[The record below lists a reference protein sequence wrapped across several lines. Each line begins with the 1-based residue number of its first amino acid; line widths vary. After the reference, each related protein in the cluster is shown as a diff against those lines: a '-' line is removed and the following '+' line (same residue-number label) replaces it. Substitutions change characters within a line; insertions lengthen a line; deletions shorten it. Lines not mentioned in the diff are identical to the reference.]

1 MLQCFVLLPTF
12 LIVELSSNCIDQIF
26 FPLTMDVLFIY
37 LFAMFI
43 QAIQFSNAG
52 LNGGLFTY

>member
-1 MLQCFVLLPTF
+1 MSFVIQPMAANY
-12 LIVELSSNCIDQIF
+12 EDNKACLS
-26 FPLTMDVLFIY
+26 IY
-37 LFAMFI
+37 LSIIESMFVCLFAMFI